1 MVRGRRPRAPRGRAG
16 YGGPLIARFFHE
28 WERRLVAATTDRV
41 VRPFEWGLDWI
52 PAAERNGAQRT
63 GPAAPGAAGSV
74 RATGFDSQ
82 RLDRRT
88 GPAAPGAAGSPGDV
102 LRAWAADATARSD
115 RFYAAPRGRDFRF
128 DGRRLRFP
136 SAFRTPHPENDTVR
150 ARYFPASFRPGAR
163 RRAVVV
169 LPHWNADPGS
179 HVALARLLARFGVSA
194 VRLSLPYHDAR
205 MPPELHRADY
215 VVSANVART
224 AQVCRQAVLDTRR
237 AVDWLESRGYERIG
251 VLGTSLGSCLA
262 MLAAAHDPRISAAA
276 LNHVS
281 PYFADVVWEGLSTAH
296 VRAGLEGSI
305 DPDLLRELW
314 LPISPAPYLDRM
326 RGTRTLLVYAR
337 YDLSFP
343 VRLSRQLVA
352 DFRARGMDPRV
363 FVLPCGH
370 YSTGVA
376 PFSWLDGFVLVR
388 FLRHAL

>member
-1 MVRGRRPRAPRGRAG
+1 MVASRTARNPGPAPAPGGSRSPAAGCAPRAG
-16 YGGPLIARFFHE
+16 YGGPLIARLFHE

-52 PAAERNGAQRT
+52 PAAERGGAQRT
-63 GPAAPGAAGSV
+63 APGAA
-74 RATGFDSQ
+74 D
-82 RLDRRT
+82 
-88 GPAAPGAAGSPGDV
+88 SPGDV

-128 DGRRLRFP
+128 DGRHLRFP

-179 HVALARLLARFGVSA
+179 HVALARVLARFGVSA

-237 AVDWLESRGYERIG
+237 AVDWLEARGYERIG

-352 DFRARGMDPRV
+352 DFRARGIDPRV

-376 PFSWLDGFVLVR
+376 PFNWLDGFVLVR
-388 FLRHAL
+388 FLRRAL